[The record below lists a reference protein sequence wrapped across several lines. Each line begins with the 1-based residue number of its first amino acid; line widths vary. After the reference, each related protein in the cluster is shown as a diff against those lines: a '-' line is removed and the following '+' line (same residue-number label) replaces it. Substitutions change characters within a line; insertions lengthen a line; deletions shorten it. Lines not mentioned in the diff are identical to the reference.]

1 PAAKL
6 VEFNTARWSIPVEA
20 PKNTSQ
26 ESIQFVFGCD
36 SSSPF
41 IFRTSRAKRSVVIAQ
56 LSFFTG
62 AGKPHREPHC
72 IARKPNAW
80 RLSGIRE
87 YCLGPRRRL
96 GNAALR
102 LYHTC
107 AQHCSPMQR
116 ILRKVFLGSFG
127 GTRACCL
134 PSLVHRCTVL

>member
-1 PAAKL
+1 SA
-6 VEFNTARWSIPVEA
+6 VVNTGRSNIRLRRG
-20 PKNTSQ
+20 NRS
-26 ESIQFVFGCD
+26 SFVFGCE
-36 SSSPF
+36 SGSPF
-41 IFRTSRAKRSVVIAQ
+41 ISCTHRAEPSVVIAQ

-87 YCLGPRRRL
+87 YFLGLRRRL

-116 ILRKVFLGSFG
+116 ILQKVFLGSFG

-134 PSLVHRCTVL
+134 PALAHRCTVL